1 MITYHK
7 PEQLLFDASILD
19 TDIKQKTKEM
29 KALEILMPLCTI
41 IWGCKIEPTPGENY
55 RIGYKV
61 IRGNSGHTKNSVCFN
76 LEQLKHESQEAR
88 SSNSCVS
95 GSLPCGLLNQL
106 FGRHS
111 YYP

>member
-76 LEQLKHESQEAR
+76 LEQL
-88 SSNSCVS
+88 
-95 GSLPCGLLNQL
+95 
-106 FGRHS
+106 
-111 YYP
+111 